1 MVDLVAPKLKAP
13 RLIFNTK
20 DNVPISN
27 GSWNLKAHPQFAHRG
42 VDFKT
47 LFVIN
52 FSNEKVL
59 PFIEHLLAKLVHY
72 KLCNAEVSIKPS
84 KESLKTPPSPDGP
97 KEDYREIC
105 RAIFEAAI
113 SEFGSSKSLIPF
125 LLVILPSRDIRLY
138 QELKNWADR
147 EAGILTVC
155 VTFDKLKKIK
165 QDETLC
171 ANIW

>member
-1 MVDLVAPKLKAP
+1 VDLVAPKLKAP
-13 RLIFNTK
+13 KLIFATK

-52 FSNEKVL
+52 FSNEEVL

-72 KLCNAEVSIKPS
+72 KLCNAKVSIKLPE
-84 KESLKTPPSPDGP
+84 ESLKPPPSSDGP
-97 KEDYREIC
+97 KEDYRETC
-105 RAIFEAAI
+105 RAIFEAAL
-113 SEFGSSKSLIPF
+113 SEFGTSKSLIPF

-155 VTFDKLKKIK
+155 VTFAKLKKIK
-165 QDETLC
+165 DETLC
-171 ANIW
+171 ANVW